1 MAQFSCPVDWISYI
15 KRHQK
20 GLLGSASVLDRR
32 VFAIIIVIM
41 LLTRLLICAVTQK
54 NCTNALTRTHS
65 HALTFLLGRYSF
77 IQISQIVLDIPCKLK
92 SNIMSR
98 STKMRLKKSSLDSLI
113 PQRSERRL
121 FLVTT
126 KSFVCVCVCVFV
138 ALFFERFRN
147 QSIQR

>member
-1 MAQFSCPVDWISYI
+1 
-15 KRHQK
+15 
-20 GLLGSASVLDRR
+20 
-32 VFAIIIVIM
+32 M
-41 LLTRLLICAVTQK
+41 LLTRLLICAVTHK

-121 FLVTT
+121 FFSYNKIFCVCLCVRLCRSFFRKISKSKYITISTYQFKIST
-126 KSFVCVCVCVFV
+126 KS
-138 ALFFERFRN
+138 A
-147 QSIQR
+147 